1 MPRSARARR
10 PKRRSGKRYVAAQA
24 QVDRNEPLEL
34 GKAVEVLGKL
44 PKAKFDETVE
54 VSLRLGIDPKKSDQ
68 VVRGSIS
75 LPHGIGKELRVVV
88 FAENDKA
95 DEAKAAGAMEVGSAE
110 LAKKVQGGWTDFDVA
125 IATPDMMKHV
135 GKLGKVLGPQG
146 KMPSPK
152 AGTVTMDVSTAVQ
165 EFKAG
170 KIEFRNDA
178 GANVSA
184 PMGKRSFDPQKIR
197 ENVNAFIEH
206 VNTLKPPSAK
216 GAFVVKGALTA
227 SQSPGIPLKV

>member
-1 MPRSARARR
+1 M
-10 PKRRSGKRYVAAQA
+10 PKRGKKHRAATGQFEQLKAYEVAEAIA
-24 QVDRNEPLEL
+24 L
-34 GKAVEVLGKL
+34 LGKL

-54 VSLRLGIDPKKSDQ
+54 INLRLGIDPKKSDQ

-88 FAENDKA
+88 FAEGDKA
-95 DEAKAAGAMEVGSAE
+95 DEAKNAGALEVGSAE
-110 LAKKVQGGWTDFDVA
+110 LAKKVQDGWTDFDVA

-135 GKLGKVLGPQG
+135 GRLGKVLGPQG

-152 AGTVTMDVSTAVQ
+152 AGTVTMDVTTAVQ

-178 GANVSA
+178 GANLAA
-184 PMGKRSFDPQKIR
+184 PMGKRSFSNEKLA
-197 ENVNAFIEH
+197 ENVTAFVEY
-206 VNTLKPPSAK
+206 VKTLKPQAAK
-216 GAFVVKGALTA
+216 GAFVVKGTIAAT
-227 SQSPGIPLKV
+227 QTPGVRIVV

>member
-1 MPRSARARR
+1 MPKQGKRHRSAQS
-10 PKRRSGKRYVAAQA
+10 K
-24 QVDRNEPLEL
+24 VDDGRQYEL
-34 GKAVEVLGKL
+34 AEAVNLLGQM

-88 FAENDKA
+88 FAEGDKA
-95 DEAKAAGAMEVGSAE
+95 DAAQAAGAIEVGSAD
-110 LAKKVQGGWTDFDVA
+110 LATKVQGGWTDFDVA
-125 IATPDMMKHV
+125 IATPDMMRHV

-152 AGTVTMDVSTAVQ
+152 AGTVTMDVETAVK

-178 GANVSA
+178 GANVAA
-184 PMGKRSFDPQKIR
+184 PMGKRSFSPDQLR
-197 ENVNAFIEH
+197 ENVEAFIEH
-206 VNTLKPPSAK
+206 VNTLKPAAAK
-216 GAFVVKGALTA
+216 GAFVVKGALSATH
-227 SQSPGIPLKV
+227 SPGIPLKV